1 MPSSIPSEDS
11 ARSLIPP
18 TPESDMT
25 SSPRSSHAALETA
38 QTPLNETAKNPPQK
52 RKAGRKPV
60 YKTAQERRDRNRK
73 AQLDFRA
80 RRSAYIA
87 RLEESYRSLEKVV
100 VELQVSNR
108 AANDALA
115 KASDAL
121 ATERAKVKYLERM
134 IHSPSPFSTHQQ
146 VRVPTF
152 PSSNGMSLASEN
164 CTAAAVHHQGVSF
177 PQLSLITLEQAIS
190 PSTPNINHLFSPEN
204 FLGML
209 PLPLLKTFEVL
220 VFSCRSVPGL

>member
-1 MPSSIPSEDS
+1 MLDTLQMTHDET
-11 ARSLIPP
+11 P
-18 TPESDMT
+18 TPN
-25 SSPRSSHAALETA
+25 L
-38 QTPLNETAKNPPQK
+38 PQK

-115 KASDAL
+115 RASDAL
-121 ATERAKVKYLERM
+121 ATERAKVKYLERIM
-134 IHSPSPFSTHQQ
+134 QSPSPFSTTSHQQ
-146 VRVPTF
+146 QQQQQLRVATF
-152 PSSNGMSLASEN
+152 PSATPTMSLSSEP
-164 CTAAAVHHQGVSF
+164 CSAPSGGHHGSQGVSF
-177 PQLSLITLEQAIS
+177 PHHSLITLEQQIS
-190 PSTPNINHLFSPEN
+190 PSTPNINHLFSPET

-209 PLPLLKTFEVL
+209 PLPLIEDL
-220 VFSCRSVPGL
+220 RSPSFFV

>member
-1 MPSSIPSEDS
+1 MAHDET
-11 ARSLIPP
+11 PP
-18 TPESDMT
+18 
-25 SSPRSSHAALETA
+25 
-38 QTPLNETAKNPPQK
+38 NPPQK

-115 KASDAL
+115 RASDAL
-121 ATERAKVKYLERM
+121 ATERAKVKYLQRIM
-134 IHSPSPFSTHQQ
+134 QSTSSPFSTPQQ
-146 VRVPTF
+146 LRVPTYAT
-152 PSSNGMSLASEN
+152 STTAMSLSSEQ
-164 CTAAAVHHQGVSF
+164 CTAQAGHHGPQGVSF
-177 PQLSLITLEQAIS
+177 PHHSLITLEQQIS
-190 PSTPNINHLFSPEN
+190 PSTPTTLNQLFAPET

-209 PLPLLKTFEVL
+209 PLPLIEDL
-220 VFSCRSVPGL
+220 RSPSFFV

>member
-1 MPSSIPSEDS
+1 MPSSLKSEES
-11 ARSLIPP
+11 AHSLIPP

-25 SSPRSSHAALETA
+25 NSPQSSTTILDTSEMPHDKKPT
-38 QTPLNETAKNPPQK
+38 NPPQK

-80 RRSAYIA
+80 RRTAYMA
-87 RLEESYRSLEKVV
+87 RLEDSYRSLEKVV

-115 KASDAL
+115 RANDAL
-121 ATERAKVKYLERM
+121 NNERAKVKYLERIM
-134 IHSPSPFSTHQQ
+134 QSPSPFSAPQQ
-146 VRVPTF
+146 VRVPAYT
-152 PSSNGMSLASEN
+152 STNTMSLSAEQ
-164 CTAAAVHHQGVSF
+164 CTPTAGHMQGVSF
-177 PQLSLITLEQAIS
+177 PHQSLITLEQQIS
-190 PSTPNINHLFSPEN
+190 PSTETIDQLFSPEN

-209 PLPLLKTFEVL
+209 PVPLIEDL
-220 VFSCRSVPGL
+220 RSPSFFV